1 MDGGAKLIACSCP
14 AFSCSFVSAA
24 HSESN
29 GHLCGFSDANCF
41 ITGPSAE
48 GIWTR
53 IVLKNMPAMQEMQV
67 RSLGWED
74 PLKKE
79 WQPTPVFLPGKFHG
93 QRSLKGYS
101 PKGCKELDMPEH
113 RTQQHNTVFRH
124 SSELPTLSLLPS

>member
-79 WQPTPVFLPGKFHG
+79 WQPTPVFLPGKIPWTEEPEG
-93 QRSLKGYS
+93 LQSKGLQR
-101 PKGCKELDMPEH
+101 
-113 RTQQHNTVFRH
+113 VRH
-124 SSELPTLSLLPS
+124 A